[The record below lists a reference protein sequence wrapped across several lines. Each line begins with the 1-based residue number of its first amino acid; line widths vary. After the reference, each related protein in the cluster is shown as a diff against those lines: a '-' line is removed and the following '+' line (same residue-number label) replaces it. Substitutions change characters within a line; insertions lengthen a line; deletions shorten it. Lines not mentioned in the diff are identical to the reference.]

1 MHALILFCNLP
12 GTGKSTLAESLGRAL
27 AVPVVAKDWLEAAL
41 WRSQIGRE
49 QGSGWAGYELLTSLA
64 ESQLRLGQA
73 AILDC
78 VAGREPL
85 RHRWRALAA
94 QLGAGFRAVECVCAD
109 EALHRS
115 RLAGRQRG
123 IPGWYELD
131 WAEVE
136 RIRAEYEPWTT
147 DRLVVDTAVPVSENL
162 ATVAAYVS
170 QPTTRT
176 AIGAP

>member
-1 MHALILFCNLP
+1 MQALILCCGLP
-12 GTGKSTLAESLGRAL
+12 GTGKSTLAERLGRTL
-27 AVPVVAKDWLEAAL
+27 SIPVFAKDWLEAAL
-41 WRSQIGRE
+41 WRSGIGRE
-49 QGSGWAGYELLTSLA
+49 QGSGWAGYELLSAMA
-64 ESQLRLGQA
+64 ESQLMLGQS

-85 RHRWRALAA
+85 RGQWRALAERH
-94 QLGAGFRAVECVCAD
+94 GAAFRPVECTCAD
-109 EALHRS
+109 EALHRR

-147 DRLVVDTAVPVSENL
+147 ARLVLEMATPVPDNL
-162 ATVAAYVS
+162 AAALAYVE
-170 QPTTRT
+170 
-176 AIGAP
+176 A